1 MLKKSNDSCRGVVDI
16 RIPGVE
22 VFEAE
27 ASSLCGFVGTIDSS
41 VSVGLGGKLAIL
53 DPVNCVLKLF
63 ALFSV

>member
-1 MLKKSNDSCRGVVDI
+1 
-16 RIPGVE
+16 
-22 VFEAE
+22 
-27 ASSLCGFVGTIDSS
+27 LCGFVGAIDSS